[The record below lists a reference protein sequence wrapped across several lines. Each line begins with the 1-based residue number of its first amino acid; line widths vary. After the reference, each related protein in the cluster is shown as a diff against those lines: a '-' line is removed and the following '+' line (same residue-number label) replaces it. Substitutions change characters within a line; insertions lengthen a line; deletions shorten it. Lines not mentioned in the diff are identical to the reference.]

1 MARIFIFSGPSG
13 AGKSTIIS
21 ELKQRLPNLWFS
33 VSCTTRKP
41 RDGEEN
47 GTDYH
52 FITQAEFD
60 EMINADGFLEY
71 DPHLGASYGT
81 PAKPLEKALADGF
94 DAILDIET
102 TGAANVLKK
111 IPEAVTVF
119 IWPGSFE
126 LLEERLRGREGN
138 KMSEEQ
144 IASRLEKA
152 RKELDEIGFYRYTVI
167 NNILDRAVAE
177 CEAIIREERLK

>member
-33 VSCTTRKP
+33 VSCTTRRP
-41 RDGEEN
+41 RDGEED
-47 GTDYH
+47 GVDYH
-52 FITQAEFD
+52 FITQDEFD
-60 EMINADGFLEY
+60 NMADSGGFLEY

-81 PAKPLEKALADGF
+81 PLKPLEDALARGF

-119 IWPGSFE
+119 VWPGSFE

-138 KMSEEQ
+138 KMSEDQ

-152 RKELDEIGFYRYTVI
+152 KKELDEIGFYRYTVI

-177 CEAIIREERLK
+177 CEAIIRRDRDK